1 MRRRWILPCVLVSA
15 TLLSSCVAA
24 RQVTTE
30 EVTVAVPRNVAT
42 PIKIHLRNGNI
53 LIYAAGATITRD
65 SITGT
70 AGQFYAPTLE
80 KLDAPRGVVL
90 SDVIGVEAFRT
101 SVDMGKSVGYSLIS
115 VLLTRGI
122 IGYAMYPEGGFIKA
136 MFGSCPTVYSD
147 SAGVP
152 VLETESFSYSIAPLI
167 AKRDVDRLRVQPDAN
182 GRIRLEIRNEALET
196 HYIDQLELLEVAHHA
211 NETVYPAPF
220 GAPIAFTD
228 QRLGYRA
235 QDRAG
240 RDVATV
246 IARADSLIF
255 ATADQTLAAATD
267 SDPLDHIDLVFARPA
282 ADSIALAL
290 RMRSSLLTTLLFY
303 EYMLHR
309 PGPAALDWLAND
321 MARIATIAEFGR
333 WYGANM
339 GLRVQVWRD
348 GRYEQVARLADFG
361 PIAYRH
367 VALMIPAG
375 SDDSV
380 RVRLEF
386 TADQWRIDELAL
398 APGRRV
404 ATSKVPLAGIV
415 TPLGDTR
422 ADMTAQ
428 LMKADERDVSTV
440 AGERFF
446 ADFMTAPAATPRTF
460 LLAAQGYYT
469 EWIRGEWLKTATDG
483 TAFDPARVRMGELLA
498 EWRAQKPAMEA
509 SFFSSKVKPVL

>member
-1 MRRRWILPCVLVSA
+1 MRRRWILPCVLLSA
-15 TLLSSCVAA
+15 FLSACISA

-30 EVTVAVPRNVAT
+30 EVTVAVPRSVTT
-42 PIKIHLRNGNI
+42 PIKIHLRTGNI
-53 LIYAAGATITRD
+53 LIYAAGASITRD
-65 SITGT
+65 SIIGSG
-70 AGQFYAPTLE
+70 GQYYSPTLE
-80 KLDAPRGVVL
+80 KLQAPRGVAL
-90 SDVIGVEAFRT
+90 TDVVGVEAFRT
-101 SVDMGKSVGYSLIS
+101 SVDMGKSVAYSLIS
-115 VLLTRGI
+115 VVLTRGI
-122 IGYAMYPEGGFIKA
+122 INYAMYPQGGVIKA
-136 MFGSCPTVYSD
+136 LFGSCPTVYSD
-147 SAGVP
+147 SAGTP

-167 AKRDVDRLRVQPDAN
+167 AKRDVDRLRAQPDAN
-182 GRIRLEIRNEALET
+182 GRIRLEVRNEALET
-196 HYIDQLELLEVAHHA
+196 HYIDQLELLEVPHAA
-211 NETVYPAPF
+211 NETVYPAPY

-228 QRLGYRA
+228 QRIAYRA

-240 RDVATV
+240 RDVASV
-246 IARADSLIF
+246 IARADELTF
-255 ATADQTLAAATD
+255 ATADRTLAAATD

-339 GLRVQVWRD
+339 GLRVQVWRN
-348 GRYEQVARLADFG
+348 GGYEQIARLADFG

-375 SDDSV
+375 SEDSV

-398 APGRRV
+398 APGRR
-404 ATSKVPLAGIV
+404 ATTSKIPLAGIV
-415 TPLGDTR
+415 TPLGDAR
-422 ADMTAQ
+422 ADLTAQ
-428 LMKADERDVSTV
+428 LLKADERDVSTV

-446 ADFMTAPAATPRTF
+446 ADFMTAPATTPRTF

-469 EWIRGEWLKTATDG
+469 EWIRGEWLQTATDS
-483 TAFDPARVRMGELLA
+483 TAFDPARVHMGELLA

-509 SFFSSKVKPVL
+509 SFFASKVKPVL